1 MIGFLA
7 GENMRTVIQNRQNSA
22 VNDNFINVGISVEI
36 MSTVVFRETLKQM
49 IGFFFEKS
57 CRGPNLNQERQPYL

>member
-7 GENMRTVIQNRQNSA
+7 EENMHTVIQNTQNSA

-36 MSTVVFRETLKQM
+36 MSTVVFRET
-49 IGFFFEKS
+49 
-57 CRGPNLNQERQPYL
+57 